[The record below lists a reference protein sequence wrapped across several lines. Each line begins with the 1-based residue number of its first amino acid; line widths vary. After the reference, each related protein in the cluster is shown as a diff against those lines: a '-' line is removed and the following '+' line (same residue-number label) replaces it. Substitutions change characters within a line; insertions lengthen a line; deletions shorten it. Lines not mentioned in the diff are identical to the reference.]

1 MNMRWKFSIL
11 VTVFILVTVN
21 PAIIF
26 AQPARTGSAIVVC
39 NSPVEVIES
48 LLIKFKFS

>member
-1 MNMRWKFSIL
+1 MNMRWKFTIL

-26 AQPARTGSAIVVC
+26 AQFVQ
-39 NSPVEVIES
+39 
-48 LLIKFKFS
+48 